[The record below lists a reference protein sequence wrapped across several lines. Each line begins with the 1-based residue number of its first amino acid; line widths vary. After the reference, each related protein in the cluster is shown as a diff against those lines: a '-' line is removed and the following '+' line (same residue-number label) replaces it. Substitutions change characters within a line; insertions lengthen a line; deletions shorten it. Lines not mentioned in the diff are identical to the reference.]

1 MATPLPPAQAP
12 AAAAAA
18 PAVHAAVSPATSI
31 PSTTV
36 SAARTIAPIVEQQ
49 QQKPEQKPEQEQAVP
64 AKPVPQPTAPGE
76 SSLSS
81 SPRQFPTELS
91 SPILEEGDESES
103 DSPNEPVTPVS
114 GRQSQEFH
122 ALQSHKVHHPS
133 SFSSSVDHHLPLNP
147 PAVAAAKI
155 PLILNTK
162 ATPPPPDPQSVSQTA
177 VSEAPSEHTPLSP
190 AASAPNSPTP
200 TSTSRRNSRNPLPS
214 FGRRSFSIFRRSN
227 STTDKAAIPA
237 EMHLSDASM
246 KPPPQ
251 QVGRRWSMNRS
262 NLPSQSTTRSNSPPS
277 PSFGMLSPKDRAATS
292 ALPPPATAGANDHVD
307 FAAIKKKVRSSTG
320 LSLRSRAV
328 NFVTGDKKN
337 VNGNAN
343 GAQNDKS
350 KRPQP
355 RRRASS
361 FDLKNDHAKAAP
373 APQQAAGEPPMVELL
388 RQPWAMPAEAG
399 TGMKARRLSLSLP
412 DDFTVDVVELQSEFE
427 YQSKLLGRHGKHLGK
442 GATSKVTLMMRKGC
456 PGELYAV
463 KEFRGKTSAEKK
475 EDYENKVKSEY
486 SIAKSLHHPN
496 IVETTRLCTDHGRW
510 NHVMEYC
517 SEGDLYGLVE
527 KKYLREEARQV
538 DRLCLFKQL
547 IQGLHYLHSNG
558 IAHRDIKLENLLI
571 TKESKLKIT
580 DFGVSEVFSGIH
592 PGLRESGGQCG
603 VGMGGDVRLCSPGLC
618 GSMPYVSP
626 EVLAKNAPYDPRG
639 LDVWGAGVIAIN
651 LFFGAPL
658 WKEARDDGSN
668 QHYSTLVRGWNKWN
682 KKHEGD
688 EEKLPSN
695 GGVPVLSD
703 LDYPFVGPLDFAI
716 KPPAFRKLLLQM
728 LNPDPARR
736 ISIAG
741 VIANR
746 WLKNVECCQLE
757 SYDDPTV
764 LIDASKKSSFNN
776 KKIFCHNHL
785 PPVASGNHSLGKM
798 PGQAGY

>member
-1 MATPLPPAQAP
+1 MATTLAPLPPAP
-12 AAAAAA
+12 AAAPVAAA
-18 PAVHAAVSPATSI
+18 TAAASTVSTATSS
-31 PSTTV
+31 STTTS
-36 SAARTIAPIVEQQ
+36 SASRTIAPIVEQQ
-49 QQKPEQKPEQEQAVP
+49 QQKPEQEQAAP
-64 AKPVPQPTAPGE
+64 AKPAPQPTAPGE

-122 ALQSHKVHHPS
+122 APQSH
-133 SFSSSVDHHLPLNP
+133 
-147 PAVAAAKI
+147 
-155 PLILNTK
+155 K
-162 ATPPPPDPQSVSQTA
+162 ATPPPPDPQSVPQTA
-177 VSEAPSEHTPLSP
+177 VSEAPSEQQSLAADQFSTPLSP
-190 AASAPNSPTP
+190 AASAPNAPSSPTP
-200 TSTSRRNSRNPLPS
+200 TSTSASRRNSRNPLPS

-227 STTDKAAIPA
+227 STTDKAPIPA

-251 QVGRRWSMNRS
+251 HVGRRWSMNRS

-292 ALPPPATAGANDHVD
+292 ALPPPADGANEHVD

-337 VNGNAN
+337 VNGSANGNANAN
-343 GAQNDKS
+343 GAQNGKP

-361 FDLKNDHAKAAP
+361 FDLKNDHVKAAP
-373 APQQAAGEPPMVELL
+373 VPQQAAGEPPMVELL

-412 DDFTVDVVELQSEFE
+412 DDFTVDVVELQMEFE
-427 YQSKLLGRHGKHLGK
+427 YQSKFLGRHGKHLGK

-527 KKYLREEARQV
+527 KKYLREESRQV

-592 PGLRESGGQCG
+592 PGLREAGGQCG
-603 VGMGGDVRLCSPGLC
+603 VGMGELRLCSPGLC

-688 EEKLPSN
+688 EEKLPSS

-764 LIDASKKSSFNN
+764 TIDASKKSSCGN